1 METLKKFNKW
11 LHEQGHS
18 REKYITAIVVAVVVG
33 TVAYVSG
40 LLEGLF

>member
-18 REKYITAIVVAVVVG
+18 REKWIMVAVVAVVVG
-33 TVAYVSG
+33 AVAYVSG
-40 LLEGLF
+40 LMDGLF